1 MLVFGMDEKNTEPRD
16 DENQASDSV
25 ELGGNIKLSGL
36 RHFDRSEIIVI
47 KKIVGN
53 YARRFSEICNKLEEL
68 SVHMKLV
75 HEKEKSELFELKAHI
90 IDNGKQVNAS
100 VTGRNL
106 FFSLDE
112 VLKKLENEIRK

>member
-1 MLVFGMDEKNTEPRD
+1 MAEEAGAD
-16 DENQASDSV
+16 DSV

-53 YARRFSEICNKLEEL
+53 YARRFSEICSKLEEL
-68 SVHMKLV
+68 NVNMKTI
-75 HEKEKSELFELKAHI
+75 HEKEKSEVFELKAHI
-90 IDNGKQVNAS
+90 IDNGKQFNAS
-100 VTGRNL
+100 ATGRNL